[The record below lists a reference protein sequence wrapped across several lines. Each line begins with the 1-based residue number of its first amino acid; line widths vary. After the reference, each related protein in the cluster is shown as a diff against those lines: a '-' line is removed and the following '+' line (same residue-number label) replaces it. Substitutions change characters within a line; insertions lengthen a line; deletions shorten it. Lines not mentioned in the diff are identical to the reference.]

1 MDNSHL
7 MHELRIMAN
16 DIIGLEQGLK
26 RLDLLEFEILQI
38 KALFNEQIKSIRKTI
53 CTLLGGISAYGDF
66 EDFFNEYA
74 YVYTAPTPYI
84 SNGFQEIVSTTP
96 TAPTVKSVE
105 EIIKEVQEMI
115 IELKIKG
122 SVREHR
128 DGLIKF
134 TSTVFGCVYWRT
146 KEEIE
151 KKLKEKL
158 KQFKKKPQQDKQ
170 TKVTPLLSEFYRAEY
185 LPYKRRQG
193 RAESTLAE
201 YDSEMRFIVK
211 MKFDK
216 PLNFYNSKEIEDFL
230 YSFPEPRK
238 RQMIQ
243 GLLNNIF
250 NRAVTLSHI
259 RSNPCAP
266 IDRAQHTQE
275 QGTAYS
281 FTELT
286 EFLHLLVDNKHLS
299 YNDKCYFIF
308 CLLVGTRRNEALAI
322 TVDDVDFE
330 NKVLHIKG
338 TKTKGSDR
346 NVPLTPLVEKLLLS
360 LKIKK
365 GKYFKMTEAM
375 TNHYFREV
383 WEKKKGHKLH
393 DLRHTYGTIQIC
405 VNKVDV
411 KTVSLWLG
419 HSNIET
425 TLRTYTHPEQ
435 LDKGTFYRGDLS
447 ENDKTTIYKRKYDEI
462 LYLIGQ
468 FIG

>member
-1 MDNSHL
+1 MDKSHL

-38 KALFNEQIKSIRKTI
+38 KTHFNERIKSIRNTI

-66 EDFFNEYA
+66 ENLFNEYA
-74 YVYTAPTPYI
+74 YTAPTSTYLG
-84 SNGFQEIVSTTP
+84 NGFQEIVSTTP
-96 TAPTVKSVE
+96 TEPYVKSVE
-105 EIIKEVQEMI
+105 EIIREVQEMI

-134 TSTVFGCVYWRT
+134 TSTVFGCVYGRT

-151 KKLKEKL
+151 KKLQEKI
-158 KQFKKKPQQDKQ
+158 KQFKKKPQKDKK

-216 PLNFYNSKEIEDFL
+216 PLNFYKSKEIEDFL

-250 NRAVTLSHI
+250 NRAVTLAHI

-281 FTELT
+281 FIELN
-286 EFLHLLVDNKHLS
+286 EFLQLLIDNKHLS

-330 NKVLHIKG
+330 NKVLRIKG

-365 GKYFKMTEAM
+365 GKYFKLDGIA
-375 TNHYFREV
+375 NKCFRQV

-447 ENDKTTIYKRKYDEI
+447 ENDKTAIYKRKYDEI